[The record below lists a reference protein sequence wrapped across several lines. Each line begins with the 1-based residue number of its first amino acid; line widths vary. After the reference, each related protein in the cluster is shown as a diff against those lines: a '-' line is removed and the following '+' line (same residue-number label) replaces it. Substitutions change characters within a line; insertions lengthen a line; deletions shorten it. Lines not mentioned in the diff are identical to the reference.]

1 MSVRMALALPAA
13 ALIALL
19 LFRLMH
25 ALISSGEGLDGA
37 VVRGGTLDFIRVA
50 REEAVPLRSP
60 TVVPEPPEVAPPPPR
75 PPMQTGEPVDSLQP
89 RIEMPAAGFQW
100 PAHSVGYPAGF
111 GSAGDG
117 VDRDVVPLVRV
128 DPQWPREA
136 LLSGAEGWVLIEFMI
151 LEDGSVADARVIESS
166 PGRLF
171 DRSALRAISRW
182 RFHPRIIDGE
192 PTQRRA
198 RQRFDFVHNDAQ

>member
-25 ALISSGEGLDGA
+25 ALISSGEGMDGA
-37 VVRGGTLDFIRVA
+37 SVRGGTLDFIRAA
-50 REEAVPLRSP
+50 REEMVQTRPP
-60 TVVPEPPEVAPPPPR
+60 TAVPEPPEVAEPPPR
-75 PPMQTGEPVDSLQP
+75 PPMQTGEPVESPQP
-89 RIEMPAAGFQW
+89 RIEMPVADFQW
-100 PAHSVGYPAGF
+100 SGSGVGYPVGF
-111 GSAGDG
+111 GHDGDG
-117 VDRDVVPLVRV
+117 VDSDVVPLVRV

-136 LLSGAEGWVLIEFMI
+136 LLSGAEGWVLIEFTI

-171 DRSALRAISRW
+171 ERSALRAISRW
-182 RFHPRIIDGE
+182 RFRPRIVDGE
-192 PTQRRA
+192 PLQRLA
-198 RQRFDFVHNDAQ
+198 RQRFDFVRNDAQ